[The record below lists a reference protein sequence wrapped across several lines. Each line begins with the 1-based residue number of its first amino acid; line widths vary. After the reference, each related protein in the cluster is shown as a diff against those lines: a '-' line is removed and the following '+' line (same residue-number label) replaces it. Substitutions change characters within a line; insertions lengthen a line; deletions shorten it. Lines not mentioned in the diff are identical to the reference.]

1 MNDRDR
7 AITCTKP
14 SEIERTV
21 RIMRNTC
28 AGIEPHFQQKYIR
41 KIRKPVMKRYSND
54 PAHTVEDKNGEW
66 VKHEDADFERQMLE
80 LDKRQLIEAL
90 QRLSHACDIMTKVG
104 PCNDSAK
111 LTLKRHQYCY
121 MCQAKEPKAKAK
133 EWVKETHG
141 GRVFCCNACINNYAN
156 GADIT

>member
-54 PAHTVEDKNGEW
+54 PAHTVEDKNGE
-66 VKHEDADFERQMLE
+66 
-80 LDKRQLIEAL
+80 
-90 QRLSHACDIMTKVG
+90 
-104 PCNDSAK
+104 
-111 LTLKRHQYCY
+111 
-121 MCQAKEPKAKAK
+121 
-133 EWVKETHG
+133 
-141 GRVFCCNACINNYAN
+141 
-156 GADIT
+156 